1 MHPDRTPA
9 GHGDKLTRTQERAVA
24 ALLAHSRLED
34 AARSCGVSKST
45 LCRWLQEPSFQ
56 EAFRAARRQ
65 LLEAAVSSLQEAAGA
80 AVAALRR
87 NLGCRKASVEVQA
100 ARAILDYTMRSVEM
114 LELEERV
121 RQLEASITQ
130 HAGGRR

>member
-1 MHPDRTPA
+1 MNADRTPA

-56 EAFRAARRQ
+56 EAFRVARHQ
-65 LLEAAVSSLQEAAGA
+65 FLDASLSSLQEAAGA
-80 AVAALRR
+80 AVAALKR

-100 ARAILDYTMRSVEM
+100 ARAILEYTMRSVAM
-114 LELEERV
+114 LELEARV
-121 RQLEASITQ
+121 RAIEANEAQRT
-130 HAGGRR
+130 GGRR